1 MLQTTNPFQHWRRIT
16 TDRKV
21 EQTEPVRYPS
31 KENTLKVFVLNMRGQ
46 PLMPCSPPKAR
57 KLLRAGKAVP
67 VRRTPFVIQLTVPTG
82 ETKQPITLGVDAG
95 YKHVGLSATTAKEEL
110 LASEVELRQDVTGL
124 LSNRL
129 ALRRARRNR
138 KTRYRAPRFDNRVR
152 SKHKGWL
159 APSVENRI
167 QAHISRIEAVC
178 RVLPITKIVIETAS
192 FDIQKIKNPEVEGT
206 DYQQG
211 EQLGFWNVREYV
223 LFRDGHVC
231 QACKGRSKD
240 LILNVHHIESRKT
253 GGDAPGNLITL
264 CEACHKAYHAGK
276 LKQFSPR
283 RGASFRAETFMGIM
297 RWTVLNRLRERHP
310 ELPVTN
316 TYGYLTKHKR
326 IVAGLPKTHCAD
338 AFCIA
343 GVLDAKRRGEYLFQ
357 KQTRRHNR
365 QIHKLTILK
374 GGVRKRH
381 QAPYLVHGFRL
392 FDKVLCKREV
402 GFIFGRRSSGAF
414 DVRRLDGTKISA
426 GISYKKLSLLEK
438 RKMFLT
444 ELRKEGRDSS
454 RV

>member
-1 MLQTTNPFQHWRRIT
+1 M
-16 TDRKV
+16 
-21 EQTEPVRYPS
+21 
-31 KENTLKVFVLNMRGQ
+31 ENTLKVFVLNMRGQ

-124 LSNRL
+124 LSDRL

-138 KTRYRAPRFDNRVR
+138 KMRCRAPRFDNRVR

-392 FDKVLCKREV
+392 FDKVLCKGEV

-414 DVRRLDGTKISA
+414 DVRRLNGTKISA

-438 RKMFLT
+438 RKTFLT
-444 ELRKEGRDSS
+444 ELRKEDRDSS

>member
-1 MLQTTNPFQHWRRIT
+1 M
-16 TDRKV
+16 
-21 EQTEPVRYPS
+21 
-31 KENTLKVFVLNMRGQ
+31 ENTLKVFVLNMRGQ

-124 LSNRL
+124 LSDRL

-138 KTRYRAPRFDNRVR
+138 KMRYRAPRFDNRVR

-392 FDKVLCKREV
+392 FDKVLCKGEV

-438 RKMFLT
+438 RKTFLT
-444 ELRKEGRDSS
+444 ELRKEDRDSS

>member
-1 MLQTTNPFQHWRRIT
+1 M
-16 TDRKV
+16 
-21 EQTEPVRYPS
+21 
-31 KENTLKVFVLNMRGQ
+31 ENTLKVFVLNMRGQ

-124 LSNRL
+124 LSDRL

-253 GGDAPGNLITL
+253 GGDAPVNLITL

-392 FDKVLCKREV
+392 FDKVLCKGEV

-438 RKMFLT
+438 RKTFLT
-444 ELRKEGRDSS
+444 ELRKEDRDSS